1 MKGHKKLWMIGMLG
15 AVLVSSR
22 EAAAWLVIDESL
34 ADPPAGLAGDANRD
48 GIRSASDDEFV
59 ELLNTGK
66 EEVDLSL
73 WSLWDAQALR
83 HQFQPGARLPS
94 LQRLVIFGGGNPT
107 GIPSF
112 TLTAS
117 SGALSLNNLGD
128 EILLKNFSREVIDHV
143 SYSDE
148 ANLDQ
153 SLNRFPDGTGPFRLH
168 RLASS
173 PGLPFSPGTDPDGR
187 NSSSTPVAPEPCTG
201 LLFGLGF
208 LVANKLRLF
217 QRGGYQV

>member
-1 MKGHKKLWMIGMLG
+1 MKGHKKLWMIGILG
-15 AVLVSSR
+15 MVLASSR
-22 EAAAWLVIDESL
+22 EAAAWLVIDEFL

-83 HQFQPGARLPS
+83 HQFQPDIQLPS

-107 GIPSF
+107 GIPSS
-112 TLTAS
+112 TLMAS
-117 SGALSLNNLGD
+117 SGTLSLNNLGD

-143 SYSDE
+143 FYSDE

-153 SLNRFPDGTGPFRLH
+153 SLNRFPDGAGPFRLH

-173 PGLPFSPGTDPDGR
+173 LGLPFSPGTDPDGR

-208 LVANKLRLF
+208 LVANKFRLF
-217 QRGGYQV
+217 QRPE

>member
-1 MKGHKKLWMIGMLG
+1 MKVQRFLWMFAILG
-15 AVLVSSR
+15 AVLASSH
-22 EAAAWLVIDESL
+22 EASAWVVIDEFL

-59 ELLNTGK
+59 ELLNTGG

-83 HQFQPGARLPS
+83 HQFQPGIQLPS

-107 GIPSF
+107 EIPSF

-117 SGALSLNNLGD
+117 SGTLSLNNLGD
-128 EILLKNFSREVIDHV
+128 EILLKNSSKEVIDHV
-143 SYSDE
+143 FYSDE

-153 SLNRFPDGTGPFRLH
+153 SLNRFPDGAGPFRLH

-187 NSSSTPVAPEPCTG
+187 NSSSTSVAPEPCTG

-208 LVANKLRLF
+208 LVANKFRLF
-217 QRGGYQV
+217 QRPE